1 MMLHYDTVNP
11 TLVKILHDIMDCPLF
26 DSFRLVGGTSLSLR
40 LGHRK
45 SVDIDLFTDT
55 PYGSLDYSA
64 FETFFQNR
72 YPYCVC
78 LDTTNIVSFG
88 RSYYVGNSEMDCV
101 KVDLYYHEGMISP
114 FDELDGIRICNLDDV
129 VAMKIDV
136 ISRGGRKKDFWDIH
150 ELLNTYPME
159 KMLELHQMRYEYTHN
174 RNQILSCLEDFTSA
188 DEDID
193 PICMKGK
200 IWELIKLDIFNE
212 LENIR

>member
-1 MMLHYDTVNP
+1 MMLHYNTVTP
-11 TLVKILHDIMDCPLF
+11 TLVKILHEIMDCSLF

-45 SVDIDLFTDT
+45 SVDIDLFTDA

-64 FETFFQNR
+64 FGTFFQKN
-72 YPYCVC
+72 YPYYVC
-78 LDTTNIVSFG
+78 LDTTNIVGFG
-88 RSYYVGNSEMDCV
+88 RSYYVGNSEVDCV
-101 KVDLYYHEGMISP
+101 KVDVYYHEGMISP
-114 FDELDGIRICNLDDV
+114 IDDQDGIRLCNLDDV

-150 ELLNTYPME
+150 ELLNTYPLE
-159 KMLELHQMRYEYTHN
+159 KMLELHQMRNEYTHN
-174 RNQILSCLEDFTSA
+174 RSQVLSSLVDFASA

-193 PICMKGK
+193 PLCMRGK

-212 LENIR
+212 LEAIR